1 MEVYFEHI
9 KIPKLYWQFVPI
21 GIEQMFLPYKN
32 MISLYIVLGR
42 HRFETNFIYNRNN
55 GN

>member
-1 MEVYFEHI
+1 MEVCFEHT
-9 KIPKLYWQFVPI
+9 KIPKVSWQLVLI

-32 MISLYIVLGR
+32 MISLYIILGR
-42 HRFETNFIYNRNN
+42 HRFEANFIYNKNN

>member
-9 KIPKLYWQFVPI
+9 KISKSSWQFVPI
-21 GIEQMFLPYKN
+21 GIEQMFLPHKN
-32 MISLYIVLGR
+32 MTSLYIVLGR
-42 HRFETNFIYNRNN
+42 HRFEANFIYNKNN